1 MAGHLLSVQVLGTSF
16 SLKSDENL
24 DYLEEVVDYYKRKV
38 EETQK
43 SVPLSDPL
51 KIALLTGIIVTDELM
66 KERSKGGLGLSKGE
80 AEEAERITKTLIER
94 IDSILS

>member
-1 MAGHLLSVQVLGTSF
+1 MAGHLLSIQLLGTSF

-24 DYLEEVVDYYKRKV
+24 DYLEEVVEYYKRKV

-51 KIALLTGIIVTDELM
+51 KIALLTGIILTDELL
-66 KERSKGGLGLSKGE
+66 KERSKGGSGLSQGE
-80 AEEAERITKTLIER
+80 AEEAERITRTLIER